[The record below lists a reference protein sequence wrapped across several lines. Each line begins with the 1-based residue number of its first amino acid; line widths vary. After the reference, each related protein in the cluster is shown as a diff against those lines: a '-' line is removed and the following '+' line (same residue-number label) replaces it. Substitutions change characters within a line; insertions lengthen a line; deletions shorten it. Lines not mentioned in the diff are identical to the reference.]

1 MKRDMRK
8 LKVIAFCVMCVMLM
22 ASCDDEKIIT
32 VDQLPV
38 AAQSF
43 IKKSYSDK
51 TVVVVKKDSELFSTK
66 YEVVFGDG
74 MKVEFDGDGMPIDVD
89 VD

>member
-1 MKRDMRK
+1 MYK
-8 LKVIAFCVMCVMLM
+8 CC
-22 ASCDDEKIIT
+22 E
-32 VDQLPV
+32 
-38 AAQSF
+38 
-43 IKKSYSDK
+43 KKSYADK
-51 TVVVVKKDSELFSTK
+51 NVVVVKKDSELFSTK